1 MGITMNFKIFHSIGV
16 RVMLAIT
23 AILLVIEIMALF
35 ASSSGMHELQMQ
47 AELEDANHLIMMA
60 ESVRENMDKKWA
72 LGVFSTE
79 ILRNFSADTPEE
91 LKAKIL
97 AAVPVVSAWETAKS
111 KAKEGGYEFRTPRNN
126 ARNPANNPDAVEQTA
141 LTYFKNNRNASEY
154 HVIDEKMNAIR
165 YFRPVRL
172 SESCMNC
179 HGDPKNSARI
189 WGNSDG
195 MDITGFK
202 MDGKKIGDLHG
213 AFEVIKSLDRAD
225 AAFNNVLLKGIIEA
239 VIMISIALA
248 LVFWVISRLVSKPVS
263 RALQDIAGAEQN
275 NDLTMQLDESGKGEI
290 AQMSIAFNRFTQ
302 RIKAVMSEVVDA
314 TKHMSASSTQLSE
327 ITRTTSKAV
336 DDQQAETQ
344 QAATAMNEM
353 TATVAEVAQNAATA
367 AESANA
373 ATDETHKGEIIVK
386 ESKQNISQLAN
397 EVTNAAQ
404 VIKQLDEDS
413 GAISSILDVIKGI
426 AEQTNL
432 LALNAAIEAA
442 RAGDQGRGFAV
453 VADEVRTLAQRT
465 QQSTAEIEAMID
477 RLQAGAKKAAVVME
491 TGQAQAEVSVEQAN
505 KAGDALQA
513 IAEAISN
520 IDQMNTQIATAA
532 EEQSSVAEEVNRNVI
547 NINQSSEQTAENTR
561 YLSTASDELNELA
574 QRLNELV
581 SKFKLN

>member
-1 MGITMNFKIFHSIGV
+1 MRLKIFDSIGV

-23 AILLVIEIMALF
+23 AILVALEITALVT
-35 ASSSGMHELQMQ
+35 STSGMHELQMQ
-47 AELEDANHLIMMA
+47 AELEDANHLILMS
-60 ESVRENMDKKWA
+60 ESVRENMETKWT
-72 LGVFSTE
+72 LGVFSPE
-79 ILRNFSADTPEE
+79 ILRNYTADNPDE

-97 AAVPVVSAWETAKS
+97 AAIPVVTAWETAKN
-111 KAKEGGYEFRTPRNN
+111 KAKEGGFEFRTPRRN
-126 ARNPANNPDAVEQTA
+126 ARNPANNPDAIEQAA
-141 LTYFKNNRNASEY
+141 LDHFKNNRNASEY

-179 HGDPKNSARI
+179 HGDPANSERI
-189 WGNSDG
+189 WGNTDG

-202 MDGKKIGDLHG
+202 MDGKKVGDLHG

-225 AAFNNVLLKGIIEA
+225 AAFRGALISGIIGGA
-239 VIMISIALA
+239 IMIAIGLA
-248 LVFWVISRLVSKPVS
+248 LVFWVINRLVSKPVS
-263 RALQDIAGAEQN
+263 RALQDIAGAEQS

-290 AQMSIAFNRFTQ
+290 AQMSMAFNRFTN
-302 RIKAVMSEVVDA
+302 RIRGVMGDVVEA
-314 TKHMSASSTQLSE
+314 AKHMSASSTQLSE
-327 ITRTTSKAV
+327 ITLTTSQAV
-336 DDQQAETQ
+336 DSQQAETQ

-353 TATVAEVAQNAATA
+353 TATVAEVAQNAAAA

-373 ATDETHKGEIIVK
+373 ATVETHNGETVVK
-386 ESKQNISQLAN
+386 ASKQNISQLAV

-413 GAISSILDVIKGI
+413 GAIGSILDVIKGI

-477 RLQAGAKKAAVVME
+477 RLQAGAKKAVVVME

-532 EEQSSVAEEVNRNVI
+532 EEQSSVAEEVNKNVI
-547 NINQSSEQTAENTR
+547 NINQASEQTAENTR
-561 YLSTASDELNELA
+561 YLSTASNELNGLA
-574 QRLNELV
+574 QKLNDLV
-581 SKFKLN
+581 SKFKL